1 MSFQSTIYST
11 QALGKQGTV
20 SRLNPLVKIPVVA
33 EGNAVVAGGFVLEGT
48 NPETQVIGLSA
59 STSSATAVAGVAVF
73 EKMQPA
79 INGLNGLNGVQLN
92 EGEELA
98 KVIKGYVYV
107 KPTTASVHGQ
117 VVGVDPATGE
127 IQTANDAA
135 SLASGFIDTGW
146 KVETGAAAGQVC
158 EIFNI

>member
-33 EGNAVVAGGFVLEGT
+33 EGNDVIAGGFVLEGT
-48 NPETQVIGLSA
+48 NPQTQVIGLSA
-59 STSSATAVAGVAVF
+59 DTSDATAVAGVAVF

-79 INGLNGLNGVQLN
+79 INGLNGLNGVKLN

-98 KVIKGYVYV
+98 KVLKGYVYV
-107 KPTTASVHGQ
+107 KPTTASSHGQ

>member
-33 EGNAVVAGGFVLEGT
+33 EGNDVIAGGFVLEGT
-48 NPETQVIGLSA
+48 NPQTQVIGLSA
-59 STSSATAVAGVAVF
+59 ATSSATAVAGVAVF

-79 INGLNGLNGVQLN
+79 INGLNGLNGVKLN

-98 KVIKGYVYV
+98 KVLKGYVYV
-107 KPTTASVHGQ
+107 KPTTASSHGQ

>member
-107 KPTTASVHGQ
+107 KPTTASAHGQ